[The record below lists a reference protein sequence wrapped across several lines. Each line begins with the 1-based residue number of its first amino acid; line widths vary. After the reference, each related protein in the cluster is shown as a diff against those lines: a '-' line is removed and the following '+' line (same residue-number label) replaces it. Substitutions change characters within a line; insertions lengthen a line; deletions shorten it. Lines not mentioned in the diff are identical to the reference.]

1 MLSIGLTGGIGSG
14 KTFVTEIIKR
24 NNNNIKIFDSDLYAK
39 KIINNEKLVI
49 KSIISIFGEK
59 AYLDKKINST
69 FISEQVFNNYK
80 KLKKLNSIVHPF
92 VIEYYKKFKSRFK
105 DKIIVTESAL
115 LFETGMHKL
124 NDINVLVTSPM
135 KTRIKR
141 ISLRDNTSVDN
152 ILKII
157 NSQWDDKKK
166 SNLADFVIENNS
178 KAGTDKKVKQL
189 ISKIITQ
196 NEKN

>member
-141 ISLRDNTSVDN
+141 ISLRDNTTVDN

>member
-14 KTFVTEIIKR
+14 KTYVAEIIKR

-39 KIINNEKLVI
+39 KIINNENLVI
-49 KSIISIFGEK
+49 KRIISIFGEK

-80 KLKKLNSIVHPF
+80 KLKKLNGIVHPF

-115 LFETGMHKL
+115 LFETGMYKL
-124 NDINVLVTSPM
+124 NDINVLVTSPL

-157 NSQWDDKKK
+157 DSQWDDKKK
-166 SNLADFVIENNS
+166 ISLADFVIENNS
-178 KAGTDKKVKQL
+178 KPGIDKKVKQL
-189 ISKIITQ
+189 ITKIITQ

>member
-14 KTFVTEIIKR
+14 KTYVAEIIKR

-49 KSIISIFGEK
+49 KRIISIFGEK
-59 AYLDKKINST
+59 AYLDKKINSI
-69 FISEQVFNNYK
+69 FISEQVFNNYE

-92 VIEYYKKFKSRFK
+92 VIECYKKFKSRFK

-115 LFETGMHKL
+115 LFETGMYKL

-157 NSQWDDKKK
+157 NFQWDDKKK

-178 KAGTDKKVKQL
+178 NPGLDKKVKQL

>member
-1 MLSIGLTGGIGSG
+1 MLSICLTGGIGSG

>member
-1 MLSIGLTGGIGSG
+1 MLSICLTGGIGSG

-115 LFETGMHKL
+115 LFETGMHKV